1 MTEQQ
6 DWLKSLVEKR
16 GYCTVA
22 EILLDIVQK
31 LLSLFLLFKCLL
43 EGIET
48 PIPKLSESL
57 N

>member
-1 MTEQQ
+1 MIDKSWCEHLNSADMTEQQ

-22 EILLDIVQK
+22 EILLDKIQK
-31 LLSLFLLFKCLL
+31 LLSLF
-43 EGIET
+43 T
-48 PIPKLSESL
+48 Q